1 MPSLARV
8 SCLLLELWYV
18 VHPERPIAATVY
30 NMYGI
35 RAVDSSPLAT
45 GAKFA
50 FEQKW
55 FTPEM
60 AIQDG
65 ARWI

>member
-1 MPSLARV
+1 
-8 SCLLLELWYV
+8 
-18 VHPERPIAATVY
+18 
-30 NMYGI
+30 
-35 RAVDSSPLAT
+35 
-45 GAKFA
+45 FA

-65 ARWI
+65 ARWISENYVNHPTYKQNTLYKMRFNPDRPGVHQYATDIGWAFTDVHL